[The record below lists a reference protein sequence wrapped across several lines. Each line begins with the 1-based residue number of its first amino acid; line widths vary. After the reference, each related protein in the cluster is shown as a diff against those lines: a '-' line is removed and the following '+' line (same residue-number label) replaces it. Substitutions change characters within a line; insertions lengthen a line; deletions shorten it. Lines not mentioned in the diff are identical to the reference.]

1 MKAKEYLKRFNK
13 KDIVNF
19 FGYIVKADSPSFSF
33 DNRNVDIIDVEM
45 FLDEHC
51 VAFGAEGIAELVA
64 KEYKRREESYFG
76 CVADENAKMLA
87 VSALR
92 ECFLYDGYTMYKAD
106 TPFASA
112 FDWLSEKY
120 KLIEIVLDFDEET
133 LVLALDLNNCKF
145 DVDNYIDPN
154 WYLYNGEIQHI
165 IELAKEKLNS

>member
-1 MKAKEYLKRFNK
+1 MKAEEYLKRFNK
-13 KDIVNF
+13 KDIVNSL
-19 FGYIVKADSPSFSF
+19 GYIVKADSPSFSF

-76 CVADENAKMLA
+76 CVTDEDAKQMA
-87 VSALR
+87 VSALK
-92 ECFLYDGYTMYKAD
+92 EHFLYDGYTLNEAD

-112 FDWLSEKY
+112 FDWLYEKY

-133 LVLALDLNNCKF
+133 LVLALDLNGYKF
-145 DVDNYIDPN
+145 DIDNYIGPD
-154 WYLYNGEIQHI
+154 WYLHNGEYEHI